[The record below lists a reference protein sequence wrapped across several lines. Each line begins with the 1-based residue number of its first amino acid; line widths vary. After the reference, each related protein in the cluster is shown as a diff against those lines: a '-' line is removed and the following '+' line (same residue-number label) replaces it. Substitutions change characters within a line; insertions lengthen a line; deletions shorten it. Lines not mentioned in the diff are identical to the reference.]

1 MERHLEGMR
10 VKEELMPGADG
21 IEGIA
26 RHPEPM
32 SVPAWLMRP
41 FPYVHRMVTTSMRVS
56 NARVRSELGWAR
68 GHADCAEGLRVLAG
82 G

>member
-1 MERHLEGMR
+1 
-10 VKEELMPGADG
+10 
-21 IEGIA
+21 
-26 RHPEPM
+26 M

-56 NARVRSELGWAR
+56 NARARSELGWAR